1 MNFEGSRGQPA
12 KLLTSRRLLAALGLD
27 RLRGCFAQD
36 FGRHQGGDELLH
48 AVRLKLDG
56 GSFRIRI
63 RYDSETVHAVFDVLP
78 FGKNLHYFL
87 LMLFEFLTRWASRFE
102 LFAPTRL

>member
-1 MNFEGSRGQPA
+1 
-12 KLLTSRRLLAALGLD
+12 
-27 RLRGCFAQD
+27 
-36 FGRHQGGDELLH
+36 
-48 AVRLKLDG
+48 
-56 GSFRIRI
+56 
-63 RYDSETVHAVFDVLP
+63 VFDVLP